1 MERQAPR
8 ERSPGRSSHDPVHS
22 ADADPHWVFE
32 SADPPVMTAFSTLY
46 SPQERDQPE
55 TSPPASPPTGSCLRA
70 FFAKNVVQRCISA
83 AILAP
88 AVTIFLW
95 LSPAFATATVCSFMA
110 SACSYEFSWLA
121 HRIHWRLFSRLTK
134 LETRRGC
141 AAAVTMASPSNRD
154 VSATSSHSTH
164 SNGISS
170 SHGNNTGICQRPPL
184 DSRSEIET
192 PTPMLQSVV
201 TAELSPRRRD
211 AARAIEEDHKEF
223 QAYISGCAVTR
234 LAERCCCGSEW
245 LAALLTSTMISAIMS
260 TVFLTL
266 ASSLPGLVD
275 TEFYEYRWF
284 YVLSSNFVAVLS
296 ASFTPNWCYAVVCL
310 FETVVF
316 TLLTMQSTICS
327 INEFSCGMQIDTSQI
342 FLTGML
348 FILGFRFLA
357 HKNGL
362 RALMHF
368 VLDALGFLYV
378 VGTLSVL
385 VSFVDDDKRT
395 LYRKLLIALLYV
407 VWASDTGA
415 YFTGKLLAYLKYPYY
430 HPLAAHLSKNKDY
443 EGTLGAIGFGICAM
457 MIASDCLDVPGSVL
471 QKILFTVVAVIV
483 GRIGD
488 LFESLLKRAAGLKDS
503 GRLIPGHGGML
514 DRIDALMFA
523 TLIFA
528 RYYALAVAD
537 E

>member
-1 MERQAPR
+1 MAATELQGPR
-8 ERSPGRSSHDPVHS
+8 ESSPGSSSRDP
-22 ADADPHWVFE
+22 APTEDTETHWIFD
-32 SADPPVMTAFSTLY
+32 SSDSPVMTAFSTLC
-46 SPQERDQPE
+46 SPQERDRQE
-55 TSPPASPPTGSCLRA
+55 TPPPASPSTGSRLRA

-83 AILAP
+83 VILAP

-110 SACSYEFSWLA
+110 SACCYEFSWLA
-121 HRIHWRLFSRLTK
+121 HRIHWRLVSRLTN
-134 LETRRGC
+134 LEPRRGSAV
-141 AAAVTMASPSNRD
+141 AATMAFPSNRD
-154 VSATSSHSTH
+154 LSSATSSHSTH
-164 SNGISS
+164 SN
-170 SHGNNTGICQRPPL
+170 TGIGQRPLL
-184 DSRSEIET
+184 DSRSEIQT
-192 PTPMLQSVV
+192 PTPMLQSVA
-201 TAELSPRRRD
+201 TTELSPRRCVAD
-211 AARAIEEDHKEF
+211 RALDEDSKDF
-223 QAYISGCAVTR
+223 QAYISGCAVSR
-234 LAERCCCGSEW
+234 LAERCCCGSVW
-245 LAALLTSTMISAIMS
+245 LAALFTATVISAIMS
-260 TVFLTL
+260 TMFLL
-266 ASSLPGLVD
+266 LSPNLPGLVD

-296 ASFTPNWCYAVVCL
+296 ACFTPNWCYAVVCL

-348 FILGFRFLA
+348 FILGFRFLT
-357 HKNGL
+357 HENGL

-368 VLDALGFLYV
+368 ILDSLGFLYV

-415 YFTGKLLAYLKYPYY
+415 YFTGKLLAYMKYPYY

-443 EGTLGAIGFGICAM
+443 EGTLGAIGFGIGAM
-457 MIASDCLDVPGSVL
+457 MIASNCLDVPGTVL
-471 QKILFTVVAVIV
+471 QKILFTIVAVIV

-488 LFESLLKRAAGLKDS
+488 LFESLLKRAAGMKDS